1 MSLPP
6 LLTRYNFNF
15 KPNFHYC
22 YFTTLK
28 NGQKMTIKIIFKYRK
43 WNNKWK
49 LLSYFLGYFEELKFA
64 KRTFKQNLRT
74 RQISA
79 SFPGDSSV
87 YHGNVKCWLKRPG
100 GGWAFS
106 SPSFPWF
113 LARNQNHSRWC
124 RSCIRKSAPGSDLSL
139 DERCSAQLFE
149 RLRKQFN
156 VTLFYR

>member
-15 KPNFHYC
+15 THNFRYFH
-22 YFTTLK
+22 FTTLE
-28 NGQKMTIKIIFKYRK
+28 NDQKRTIKIIIKHKK

-79 SFPGDSSV
+79 SFPCDSSV
-87 YHGNVKCWLKRPG
+87 YHGNVNCWLKRPLG
-100 GGWAFS
+100 RVGIFLSAFPMIPCAKPKLLQLTS
-106 SPSFPWF
+106 IMYPPERSWVRSFT
-113 LARNQNHSRWC
+113 RW
-124 RSCIRKSAPGSDLSL
+124 KMLGSA
-139 DERCSAQLFE
+139 
-149 RLRKQFN
+149 
-156 VTLFYR
+156 V